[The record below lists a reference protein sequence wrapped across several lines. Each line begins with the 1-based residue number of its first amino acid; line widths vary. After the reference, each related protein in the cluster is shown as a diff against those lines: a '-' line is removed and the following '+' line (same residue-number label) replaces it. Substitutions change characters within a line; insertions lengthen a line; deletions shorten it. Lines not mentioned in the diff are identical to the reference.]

1 MTGHV
6 LISPFSG
13 QVPRGLP
20 EPERNVNVSSSVQVQ
35 KEKEVGIIVLSH
47 ELLNSIIKK
56 MHETH
61 FLNREKTQPQ
71 VNVG

>member
-1 MTGHV
+1 MTGRI
-6 LISPFSG
+6 ISSFSG
-13 QVPRGLP
+13 QIPRGLP

-56 MHETH
+56 MQETH

>member
-1 MTGHV
+1 MTGH
-6 LISPFSG
+6 LISSFSG

-20 EPERNVNVSSSVQVQ
+20 GTERNVNISSSVQVE

-56 MHETH
+56 MQETH
-61 FLNREKTQPQ
+61 SLNREKTQPQ